1 MTSATSATP
10 PLGSSAAAP
19 ASSSEELGRLLKEIG
34 EEQSSQ
40 GKMAHRLSQ
49 QRNWLSVI
57 AGLGSGVAGAVVAA
71 VSTLQGGLKTAVI
84 LIAFA
89 GTAINAAVLGLHAP
103 ERAKGAQ
110 DRWLQLRSLH
120 RRLQAR
126 LAVDG
131 QAIAPDDAKQ
141 LIDVTLDTL
150 DTIQGVQKS
159 AVVRVDT
166 APGSKGAGQNDG
178 PNAGPNAGA
187 SIEVTGGSV
196 TVRAASV
203 TVAEDG
209 ASGPAGSGRANP
221 EEK

>member
-1 MTSATSATP
+1 MNSATSETP
-10 PLGSSAAAP
+10 LPLGWSAASAAP
-19 ASSSEELGRLLKEIG
+19 PNEELRRLLEEIG
-34 EEQSSQ
+34 DEQRSQ

-71 VSTLQGGLKTAVI
+71 VSTLHGGLKTAVI

-131 QAIAPDDAKQ
+131 HEIDLDDAKQ

-159 AVVRVDT
+159 AVVCVDA
-166 APGSKGAGQNDG
+166 APDPKGAGGLSNESNAG
-178 PNAGPNAGA
+178 SNAGP
-187 SIEVTGGSV
+187 SIEVTAEPERSV
-196 TVRAASV
+196 Q
-203 TVAEDG
+203 
-209 ASGPAGSGRANP
+209 

>member
-1 MTSATSATP
+1 MNSATSETP
-10 PLGSSAAAP
+10 PPGSSA

-166 APGSKGAGQNDG
+166 APDSKGAGSNDG
-178 PNAGPNAGA
+178 PTGSNAGP

-203 TVAEDG
+203 TVAGDG
-209 ASGPAGSGRANP
+209 ASGPAGPGRPNP